1 MPAGGITVGENSRIL
16 CIPYFG
22 EHGWDVWIYA
32 STTERMI
39 MEMNAKEIKVEEI
52 NEMLKNMLTLGQY
65 VELLQL
71 MIKECEIFMD
81 NNGRGYS
88 GLDN

>member
-1 MPAGGITVGENSRIL
+1 LDKINV
-16 CIPYFG
+16 
-22 EHGWDVWIYA
+22 
-32 STTERMI
+32 
-39 MEMNAKEIKVEEI
+39 KEIKVEEI

-71 MIKECEIFMD
+71 MIKECEIFID
-81 NNGRGYS
+81 NNGRRYS

>member
-1 MPAGGITVGENSRIL
+1 VRSS
-16 CIPYFG
+16 
-22 EHGWDVWIYA
+22 A
-32 STTERMI
+32 SSQQTSKR
-39 MEMNAKEIKVEEI
+39 ADEIKVEEI

-81 NNGRGYS
+81 NNGGCSS
-88 GLDN
+88 GLHN

>member
-1 MPAGGITVGENSRIL
+1 MTAVRGNV
-16 CIPYFG
+16 
-22 EHGWDVWIYA
+22 
-32 STTERMI
+32 
-39 MEMNAKEIKVEEI
+39 KEIKVEEI

-81 NNGRGYS
+81 NNGGCNS
-88 GLDN
+88 GLHN

>member
-1 MPAGGITVGENSRIL
+1 M
-16 CIPYFG
+16 
-22 EHGWDVWIYA
+22 
-32 STTERMI
+32 
-39 MEMNAKEIKVEEI
+39 KEIKVEEI

-81 NNGRGYS
+81 NNGGCSS
-88 GLDN
+88 GLQSRTIKQSWMKLLKKYLKF

>member
-1 MPAGGITVGENSRIL
+1 MRSS
-16 CIPYFG
+16 
-22 EHGWDVWIYA
+22 A
-32 STTERMI
+32 SSQQTSKR
-39 MEMNAKEIKVEEI
+39 ADEIKVEEI

-81 NNGRGYS
+81 NNGGCSS
-88 GLDN
+88 GLHN

>member
-1 MPAGGITVGENSRIL
+1 M
-16 CIPYFG
+16 
-22 EHGWDVWIYA
+22 
-32 STTERMI
+32 
-39 MEMNAKEIKVEEI
+39 KEIKVEEI

-81 NNGRGYS
+81 NNGGCSS
-88 GLDN
+88 GLHN

>member
-1 MPAGGITVGENSRIL
+1 MGRCMPRVPAGGITVGENSRIL

-22 EHGWDVWIYA
+22 EHSWDVWIYA
-32 STTERMI
+32 SIIERWGVDM
-39 MEMNAKEIKVEEI
+39 KEIKVKEI

-81 NNGRGYS
+81 NNGGV
-88 GLDN
+88 

>member
-1 MPAGGITVGENSRIL
+1 
-16 CIPYFG
+16 
-22 EHGWDVWIYA
+22 
-32 STTERMI
+32 
-39 MEMNAKEIKVEEI
+39 MEEIKGEEI

-81 NNGRGYS
+81 NNGGCSS
-88 GLDN
+88 GLAIAVGLMSEREVKMHE

>member
-1 MPAGGITVGENSRIL
+1 VDTYSGYDCFTNNGGVN
-16 CIPYFG
+16 
-22 EHGWDVWIYA
+22 V
-32 STTERMI
+32 
-39 MEMNAKEIKVEEI
+39 KEIKVEEI

-81 NNGRGYS
+81 NNGGGCSS
-88 GLDN
+88 GLHN

>member
-1 MPAGGITVGENSRIL
+1 M
-16 CIPYFG
+16 
-22 EHGWDVWIYA
+22 
-32 STTERMI
+32 
-39 MEMNAKEIKVEEI
+39 KEIKVEEI

-65 VELLQL
+65 VGLLQL

-81 NNGRGYS
+81 NNGGCS

>member
-1 MPAGGITVGENSRIL
+1 VN
-16 CIPYFG
+16 
-22 EHGWDVWIYA
+22 V
-32 STTERMI
+32 
-39 MEMNAKEIKVEEI
+39 KEIKVEEI

-81 NNGRGYS
+81 NNGRGNS
-88 GLDN
+88 VLQRFKMKVKVQDGFKRKCDKRI